1 METFA
6 SRIWIWLSFACA
18 ALWLA
23 ISAHDILGGSSPL
36 EGKINMA
43 AMAILFA
50 GVIVA
55 AGFGLQRLGEFLSD
69 HRAGVAK

>member
-18 ALWLA
+18 TLWLA
-23 ISAHDILGGSSPL
+23 ISAHDILDAPDAL
-36 EGKINMA
+36 EGKINLA
-43 AMAILFA
+43 AMSILFA

-55 AGFGLQRLGEFLSD
+55 AGFGLQRLGDYLGD

>member
-6 SRIWIWLSFACA
+6 SRIWIWLSIACA

-23 ISAHDILGGSSPL
+23 ISAGDILDASGAL
-36 EGKINMA
+36 EGKINLA
-43 AMAILFA
+43 AMSILFA
-50 GVIVA
+50 GVIIA
-55 AGFGLQRLGEFLSD
+55 AGFGLQRLSEYLSD